1 MKKRGKL
8 SSSISIAV
16 SSLILFLL
24 MFLIRYD
31 PPLNLFP
38 TNETLFEYEAYSDG
52 DLENG
57 FSESI
62 MDTAHGHLHFN
73 YRLSSKS
80 EVSFAQVLFHAH
92 GLHNPLD
99 LKKYRYINIEIDST
113 ETDEFLL
120 TLYLYIPYFSDPEL
134 TSTHRP
140 YSIRY
145 IENRWGESVHFPIKS
160 LSTPLWWF
168 RGNKIESIPPTDW
181 RQLTHIS
188 ISECLDSPR
197 DTDLQITLSSLSFS
211 DSIPIELGIAA
222 LFAGVYAL
230 IAIFARARYCK
241 AKNKKIKQKIYY
253 RENSDQLYNEGESEK
268 VIQFIADHYGNPLL
282 TLELI
287 ERKTGLNS
295 CIVNEIIM
303 NHCKMSYK
311 KYVVYI
317 RIHEAKRLLIE
328 TDRSIALIAEQVGY
342 CYSNSFSRSFRT
354 AVGTTPLQFRM
365 QETSR
370 LAELSE
376 N

>member
-1 MKKRGKL
+1 M
-8 SSSISIAV
+8 
-16 SSLILFLL
+16 
-24 MFLIRYD
+24 RYD
-31 PPLNLFP
+31 LPLNLFP
-38 TNETLFEYEAYSDG
+38 SNETLFEYEAYSDG
-52 DLENG
+52 DLEDG
-57 FSESI
+57 FSQSQ

-73 YRLSSKS
+73 YRLSSQS

-92 GLHNPLD
+92 GLHRPID
-99 LKKYRYINIEIDST
+99 LKRYRYINIEVDST

-120 TLYLYIPYFSDPEL
+120 TLYLYIPHFSDPEL

-145 IENRWGESVHFPIKS
+145 IENRWGESAHFALS
-160 LSTPLWWF
+160 DLSTPLWWF
-168 RGNKIESIPPTDW
+168 RGNSTDIESVPKTDW

-211 DSIPIELGIAA
+211 DSIPIELAISLVITLIYAA
-222 LFAGVYAL
+222 V
-230 IAIFARARYCK
+230 IIVVREKHCK
-241 AKNKKIKQKIYY
+241 WKNKKIKQKIYY
-253 RENSDQLYNEGESEK
+253 RENSDQLYNKEESDT
-268 VIQFIADHYGNPLL
+268 VIQFIADNYGNPLL
-282 TLELI
+282 TLDLI

-295 CIVNEIIM
+295 CVVNEIVM
-303 NHCKMSYK
+303 SHCTMSYK

-317 RIHEAKRLLIE
+317 RIHEAKRLLVD

-354 AVGTTPLQFRM
+354 AVGTTPLQYRM
-365 QETSR
+365 QEANR
-370 LAELSE
+370 LAEISK